1 MVGGVSQV
9 FGVPYDNF
17 CKARASEKGKAIRG
31 ILENKYVFTFDH
43 YKLALVYGTCRD
55 GGKPRKNRQEMKK
68 MLVAPVALFL
78 TITLIS
84 MTMDVVGYAPGRQA
98 STVQYYSGHW
108 KELIN

>member
-1 MVGGVSQV
+1 LGVYLKCSV
-9 FGVPYDNF
+9 FPMIIFVRREL
-17 CKARASEKGKAIRG
+17 ARREGPSGG

-55 GGKPRKNRQEMKK
+55 GGKPRKNRHRMKK

-98 STVQYYSGHW
+98 SAV
-108 KELIN
+108 